1 MFTKGFSEILNK
13 MTNNKRTVMEMP
25 RKNLVAIFAIGL
37 LLVMPAYPAHVD
49 ANGLF
54 ILSDTDQELQ
64 SEAQPTRLMVSV
76 DLDLFYTSATI
87 EGGLKAGTY
96 DVYVGPEDSEVN
108 VEGIVFTREGTALT
122 GEEITGGLVEYSGEL
137 VGGRYEAEAGEDFTV
152 KVTLENGEPVND
164 ALVKWAG
171 QEIKTDEFGYATLT
185 APKEPTEESV
195 EVVKIYS
202 TDGFERSAYGSSDY
216 PVASVIL

>member
-1 MFTKGFSEILNK
+1 MFTKGFSQVLNK
-13 MTNNKRTVMEMP
+13 IANNKLAVMEMP
-25 RKNLVAIFAIGL
+25 RRNLVAIFAIGL
-37 LLVMPAYPAHVD
+37 FLVMPAHVSS
-49 ANGLF
+49 GELF
-54 ILSDTDQELQ
+54 VLSNADQELQ
-64 SEAQPTRLMVSV
+64 SEAQPTRLVVSV
-76 DLDLFYTSATI
+76 DLDLFYTAATI

-96 DVYVGPEDSEVN
+96 DVYVGPDDSEVD
-108 VEGIVFTREGTALT
+108 VEGIVFTRDGTTLA

-152 KVTLENGEPVND
+152 KVTLENGEPVNE

-185 APKEPTEESV
+185 APKEPTEELV
-195 EVVKIYS
+195 EVVKVYL

-216 PVASVIL
+216 PVASVAL